1 MAKGLFEPA
10 PPPEEGAQERSLATR
25 IGWFVGLAL
34 ASGAVVAVVAYVLRG
49 LLFIG

>member
-10 PPPEEGAQERSLATR
+10 PPPDDGVEERSLASK
-25 IGWFVGLAL
+25 IAWFAGLAL
-34 ASGAVVAVVAYVLRG
+34 ASGTVVAVVAYVLRG